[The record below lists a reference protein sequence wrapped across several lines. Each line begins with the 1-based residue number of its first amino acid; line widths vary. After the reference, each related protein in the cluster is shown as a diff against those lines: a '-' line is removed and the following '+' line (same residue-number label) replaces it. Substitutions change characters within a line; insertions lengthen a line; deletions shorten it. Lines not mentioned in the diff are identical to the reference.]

1 MIYDRIVLLKMEEKN
16 NIIGVCIMDSLIV
29 KLLRVVIEKVGK

>member
-1 MIYDRIVLLKMEEKN
+1 MIYDRTVLSKMEEKN
-16 NIIGVCIMDSLIV
+16 NTTGICIMDSLTV